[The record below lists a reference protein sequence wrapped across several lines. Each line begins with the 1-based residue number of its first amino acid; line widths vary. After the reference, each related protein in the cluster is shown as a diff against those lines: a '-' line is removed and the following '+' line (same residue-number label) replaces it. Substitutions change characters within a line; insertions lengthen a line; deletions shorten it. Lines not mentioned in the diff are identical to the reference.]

1 MPGCPGGCA
10 LLSIHEGKAG
20 VPTPAR
26 SASPADSSSPP
37 NSIEDGYYE
46 DADSSYPVT
55 RINGEQKSSCRYL
68 GVLNMEGTELWQ
80 GPARGGA

>member
-1 MPGCPGGCA
+1 MCTSPSPC
-10 LLSIHEGKAG
+10 
-20 VPTPAR
+20 
-26 SASPADSSSPP
+26 ASPADSSSPP

-68 GVLNMEGTELWQ
+68 GVLNREGELWQ